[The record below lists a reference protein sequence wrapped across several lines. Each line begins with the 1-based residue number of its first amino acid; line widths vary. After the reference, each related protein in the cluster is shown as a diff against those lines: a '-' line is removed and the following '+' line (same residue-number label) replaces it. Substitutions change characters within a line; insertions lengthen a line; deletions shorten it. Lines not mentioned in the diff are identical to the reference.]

1 MKGELLSAAATLERI
16 LLVNPNLADV
26 RLLYAVVLYR
36 LDSLNEAEKE
46 LNALKGVTLPPELR
60 EQVTAY
66 EKKIKQRSCKANK
79 AFLDERTINPKTKKL
94 LEALSTELGLS
105 KEVIAE
111 LAITLYRFYKD
122 KA

>member
-1 MKGELLSAAATLERI
+1 MPNAQMKSSSNKKKTKKQQKQTKETL
-16 LLVNPNLADV
+16 NPLDV
-26 RLLYAVVLYR
+26 M
-36 LDSLNEAEKE
+36 
-46 LNALKGVTLPPELR
+46 
-60 EQVTAY
+60 

>member
-1 MKGELLSAAATLERI
+1 MPNTPIKDSANTTKLKPSKKPKRHSKKEAKATL
-16 LLVNPNLADV
+16 NPL
-26 RLLYAVVLYR
+26 
-36 LDSLNEAEKE
+36 E
-46 LNALKGVTLPPELR
+46 TM
-60 EQVTAY
+60 

>member
-1 MKGELLSAAATLERI
+1 MPNTPIKDSKKHSKKGAKATFTPLEAME
-16 LLVNPNLADV
+16 N
-26 RLLYAVVLYR
+26 
-36 LDSLNEAEKE
+36 
-46 LNALKGVTLPPELR
+46 
-60 EQVTAY
+60 
-66 EKKIKQRSCKANK
+66 KIKQRSLKAKK